1 MFYMLYRFA
10 TFKTTEF
17 DPVTS
22 TEVPILMLH
31 QNTESLEEGL
41 RGKVLTEYAR
51 RKIENDTNYYEAKN
65 MFEESELESSIAS

>member
-17 DPVTS
+17 DPVTN